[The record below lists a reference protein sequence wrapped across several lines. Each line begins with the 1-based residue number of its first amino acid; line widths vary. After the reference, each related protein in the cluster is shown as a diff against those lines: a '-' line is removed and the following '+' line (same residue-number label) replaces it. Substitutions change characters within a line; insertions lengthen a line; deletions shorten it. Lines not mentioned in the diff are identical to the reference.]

1 MSFKSTQRD
10 FIIGKNR
17 FIALRSDFKS
27 ALLRGQLAFLG
38 FVAGAVYITRDIL
51 NDMYPNIPV
60 YVVFVAIMVL
70 SFFTN
75 RAGMY
80 FLTNVVLLTTTN
92 VVIYLFAASDP
103 GKGGVFVL
111 FVTASLAAFGL
122 FGYRQRTWG
131 LVFVTL
137 SFSLFLVAY
146 FVNFSILNK
155 PVMNEAL
162 AKANFLINFSIAF
175 VASVLI
181 IFLLVDGNHHS
192 ETALQ
197 QKEESLLQLT
207 EELSRSKQ
215 RYKMAITGSKAGI
228 YEWERS
234 KNEIFISPY
243 YQVLLGYHPGEL
255 SIRKIEDYQSL
266 IHPEDQPIVSK
277 AMSDHFATQQPF
289 HTELRLKTKSG
300 EYKWFSDSGQSVF
313 NEKGEP
319 MIVVG
324 SIIDIGE
331 RKKAEQQ
338 VLDQNILL
346 AKTNAEL
353 DRFVYSTSHDLRAPL
368 SSVLGLISIAEKTQ
382 DPEEV
387 RHCLTMMKERIHH
400 LEEFIREIIDYSR
413 NSRVEVKRTPT
424 NLYQLI
430 NDVVENLRHAQGSEN
445 IFVKYDIPKE
455 LDLKT
460 DGSRL
465 KVVLNNLI
473 GNSIKYSDQEKE
485 NQFISVK
492 TSQEQDQVKIFIE
505 DNGVGI
511 SQEHHLKIFDMF
523 YRASEKSQGS
533 GLGLYIVR
541 ETVQKLGGDIS
552 FESIPGKGT
561 TFEIVIPS

>member
-1 MSFKSTQRD
+1 MPFESTQRD

-17 FIALRSDFKS
+17 YIALRSDFKS
-27 ALLRGQLAFLG
+27 ALLRGQLALLG
-38 FVAGAVYITRDIL
+38 FAAGTIYIIRDIL

-60 YVVFVAIMVL
+60 YLVFVAIMIL

-122 FGYRQRTWG
+122 FGYRQRIWG
-131 LVFVTL
+131 LLFVAL
-137 SFSLFLVAY
+137 SFGLFLVAY
-146 FVNFSILNK
+146 FINFSILSK
-155 PVMNEAL
+155 PVMTEAL
-162 AKANFLINFSIAF
+162 SKANFLINFSIAF

-197 QKEESLLQLT
+197 HKEESLLQLT

-243 YQVLLGYHPGEL
+243 YQELLGYHSGEL
-255 SIRKIEDYQSL
+255 IIRKIEDYQML
-266 IHPEDQPIVSK
+266 IHPEDQIIVAK
-277 AMSDHFATQQPF
+277 AMNEHFATQQPF

-313 NEKGEP
+313 NEEGEP

-324 SIIDIGE
+324 SIIDISE
-331 RKKAEQQ
+331 RKNAEQQ
-338 VLDQNILL
+338 VIEQNILL

-382 DPEEV
+382 DPQEV
-387 RHCLTMMKERIHH
+387 RQCLTMMKERIHH
-400 LEEFIREIIDYSR
+400 LEEFIHEIIDYSR
-413 NSRVEVKRTPT
+413 NSRVEVKRIHT
-424 NLYQLI
+424 NLYELV
-430 NDVVENLRHAQGSEN
+430 NDVVEKLRHAEGSEN
-445 IFVKYDIPKE
+445 IFVKYDIPKD

-460 DGSRL
+460 DESRL

-473 GNSIKYSDQEKE
+473 GNSIKYSDADKE

-492 TSQEQDQVKIFIE
+492 TSKAQDHVSIFVE

-511 SQEHHLKIFDMF
+511 SQEHHSKIFDMF

-541 ETVQKLGGDIS
+541 ETVQKLGGNIS
-552 FESIPGKGT
+552 FESTLGQGT
-561 TFEIVIPS
+561 KFEIVIPS

>member
-10 FIIGKNR
+10 LIIGKNR

-243 YQVLLGYHPGEL
+243 YQVLLGYNPGEL

-445 IFVKYDIPKE
+445 IFVKYDIPKD

>member
-243 YQVLLGYHPGEL
+243 YQVLLGYNPGEL

-445 IFVKYDIPKE
+445 IFVKYDIPKD

-492 TSQEQDQVKIFIE
+492 TSQEQDQVKILIE